1 MDIGKEFLDVAAEYD
16 KTRGLTD
23 DINGLFE
30 TNKYGVSPRLFTPY
44 PSMSTKPRCPRSVGR
59 SKPSHIANS
68 VAFTDTR
75 AD

>member
-30 TNKYGVSPRLFTPY
+30 TNKYGVSPLFTPN
-44 PSMSTKPRCPRSVGR
+44 PRVSTNPWLPRSVGR